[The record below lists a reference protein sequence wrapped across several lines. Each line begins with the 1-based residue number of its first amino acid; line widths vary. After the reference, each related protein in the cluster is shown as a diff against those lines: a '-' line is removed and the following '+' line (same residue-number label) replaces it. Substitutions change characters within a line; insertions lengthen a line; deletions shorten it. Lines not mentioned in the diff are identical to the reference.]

1 MAGWTKTNLRDVKD
15 VAEDA
20 GLAPDLSARFAR
32 EDLSAERI
40 GISLQRLAP
49 GARQPFGHK
58 HEQDEE
64 VYVVVSG
71 AGRIKLEDEIVELAQ
86 WDAIRVAPETMRCF
100 EAGSEGLEYVGFGT
114 HTENDTEPVPGWWSD

>member
-1 MAGWTKTNLRDVKD
+1 MAGWTKTNLRSVKD
-15 VAEDA
+15 VAEEA

-32 EDLSAERI
+32 EDLAAERI

-49 GARQPFGHK
+49 DFRQPFGHK

-71 AGRIKLEDEIVELAQ
+71 SGRAKLDDEILELAQ
-86 WDAIRVAPETMRCF
+86 WDALRVAPETMRCF
-100 EAGSEGLEYVGFGT
+100 EAGPEGLEYVGFGT
-114 HTENDTEPVPGWWSD
+114 HTENDTEPVFGWWAD

>member
-1 MAGWTKTNLRDVKD
+1 M
-15 VAEDA
+15 AEDA

-32 EDLSAERI
+32 EELSAERI

-71 AGRIKLEDEIVELAQ
+71 AGRMKLEDEIVELAQ